1 MKIWIKLLI
10 GIILGTILGVLIPA
24 NIGSDFF
31 DGVSHIAINI
41 GRYVIFPL
49 VFFSLII
56 GTYELK
62 ITRTRFKTY
71 GLMFLYMLASTLLLV
86 IIGVL
91 SVFILFQGRIEI
103 VTDKMDSINVPGFK
117 EVMLT
122 SFPKN
127 MFNSIVEHGD
137 FLLPVIVLALVL
149 GMNLTFDKVITRPVI
164 QLFDSLSRIFYHINS
179 FVTEI
184 YAVALIFI
192 TASSVMALK
201 TIQNFSI
208 YSQLILILIIDIAL
222 ILFGVFPG
230 ILYLLGGKKNP
241 YKWLY
246 AITGPLL
253 TAVITGD
260 AYISMSMLIKHGKE
274 NMGVPRKT
282 GSITYPIL
290 ALFGKAGTA
299 LVVSV
304 SFFIILK
311 SISAADINFLDVLWV
326 IGFSFL
332 VSFAVSSRPGDGVFI
347 AIVLLCNA
355 STQITQ
361 NQYLILKAIQPLLIG
376 FGVILDVATSAFIS
390 FLITHRDGIKLKIEA
405 RDFI

>member
-1 MKIWIKLLI
+1 MKIWIKLFI
-10 GIILGTILGVLIPA
+10 GIILGTILGIIIPS

-31 DGVSHIAINI
+31 ESAANIAINI
-41 GRYVIFPL
+41 GRYAIFPL
-49 VFFSLII
+49 IFFSLII

-62 ITRTRFKTY
+62 INHARFKTY
-71 GLMFLYMLASTLLLV
+71 GLMFLYMLAATLLLV

-122 SFPKN
+122 SFSKN
-127 MFNSIVEHGD
+127 MFNALIEHGD
-137 FLLPVIVLALVL
+137 FLLPVMIVALIL

-164 QLFDSLSRIFYHINS
+164 QLVDSLSRIFYHINS
-179 FVTEI
+179 FITEI
-184 YAVALIFI
+184 FAVGLIFI
-192 TASSVMALK
+192 TASSVMTLK
-201 TIQNFSI
+201 VIQNFTI
-208 YSQLILILIIDIAL
+208 YTQLVVILIIDIA
-222 ILFGVFPG
+222 IVLFGVFPG
-230 ILYLLGGKKNP
+230 ILYLLGEKRNP

-253 TAVITGD
+253 TALTTGD
-260 AYISMSMLIKHGKE
+260 SYISLSTLIKHGKE
-274 NMGVPRKT
+274 NMGVPRRT
-282 GSITYPIL
+282 GSITYPVF

-311 SISAADINFLDVLWV
+311 SISAADINILDVLWV
-326 IGFSFL
+326 IAFSFL

-355 STQITQ
+355 STKINQ

-390 FLITHRDGIKLKIEA
+390 FLIAHRDGVKLKIEA